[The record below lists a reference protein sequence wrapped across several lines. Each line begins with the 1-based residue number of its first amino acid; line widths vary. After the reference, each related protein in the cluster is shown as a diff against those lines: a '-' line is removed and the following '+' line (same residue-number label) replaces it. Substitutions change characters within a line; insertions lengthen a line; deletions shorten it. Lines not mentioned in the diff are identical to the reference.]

1 MVNNK
6 EIISFFV
13 YLSFSIKLD
22 LHFET
27 MIFKGVL
34 LIAFSSFLSPKLI
47 NASQEMTI
55 DWVCKPAVLEDLLKS
70 GDNELDYEFLS
81 QTFCNLDKDTLISIL
96 DEVFKQLDIGDL
108 VEEVWQIILDI

>member
-1 MVNNK
+1 
-6 EIISFFV
+6 
-13 YLSFSIKLD
+13 
-22 LHFET
+22 
-27 MIFKGVL
+27 
-34 LIAFSSFLSPKLI
+34 
-47 NASQEMTI
+47 MTS

-108 VEEVWQIILDI
+108 VEEVWQIMLDIFIWASMPENLSLMFAKNKGVDQPDQHLCYLLIGKYPI

>member
-1 MVNNK
+1 
-6 EIISFFV
+6 
-13 YLSFSIKLD
+13 
-22 LHFET
+22 
-27 MIFKGVL
+27 MILNGVV
-34 LIAFSSFLSPKLI
+34 LIYFSSFFSPHSYNDIKWGCIDLFFFIFFSPQLI
-47 NASQEMTI
+47 NASQEMTS

-108 VEEVWQIILDI
+108 VEEVWQIMLDIFNY